1 MKKQILTEEFIRMQK
16 LAGVITE
23 SQYEDLTLESE
34 DMDDTYDNLVIIGSG
49 YLDIENDFRERSS
62 QTNNE
67 YAKIGQWVVD
77 NLKTITK
84 GEENNDDIDNG
95 DIEAALDFI
104 YSKINESNTNESQL
118 DEGETEN
125 PNSIKVNAKV
135 NNKETKVSIDQ
146 DNFPL
151 NVTIKWD
158 KDRDDMSNRPVRSK
172 QDDENSDYAKY
183 WLEDHAEELD
193 FESGDLLDDH
203 GSEGKVMLF
212 TATSRDKMWD
222 FEVEVQ
228 VPYNYEDSG
237 NINDIDWRTLEIT
250 SKNEMEQLTKQKN
263 KTMTLKEL
271 QKMIKEEFN
280 AYMGEAEDDV
290 EVSVSDNDVDAE
302 MGDEMAPA
310 GDEDVLRK
318 IYDLLDAHFN
328 GGEEAEEAP
337 EEEAPADDVEGE
349 EEESDLDE
357 NSTTDAKFQKTGM
370 APMSKGSAGPNV
382 GYGTVGGKGSTGYDA
397 SSKALQERFQKL
409 ANIIK

>member
-16 LAGVITE
+16 LAGIITE
-23 SQYEDLTLESE
+23 SQYEDLTLEPE

-49 YLDIENDFRERSS
+49 YLDIENDFRERPS

-84 GEENNDDIDNG
+84 DPKQNNG
-95 DIEAALDFI
+95 DIEAALDYI
-104 YSKINESNTNESQL
+104 YSNINESNTNESQL

-151 NVTIKWD
+151 NVTIKWE
-158 KDRDDMSNRPVRSK
+158 KDRDANRPDRSK
-172 QDDENSDYAKY
+172 QDDELGSSSDYAKY
-183 WLEDHAEELD
+183 WLEDHAEDLE
-193 FESGDLLDDH
+193 FEPEALLDDH

-357 NSTTDAKFQKTGM
+357 NSTTDVKFQKTGM

>member
-16 LAGVITE
+16 LAGIITE

-84 GEENNDDIDNG
+84 DPKQNNG
-95 DIEAALDFI
+95 DIEAALDYI
-104 YSKINESNTNESQL
+104 YSNINESNTNESQL

-151 NVTIKWD
+151 NVTIKWE
-158 KDRDDMSNRPVRSK
+158 KDRDANRPDRSK
-172 QDDENSDYAKY
+172 QDDELGSSSDYAKY
-183 WLEDHAEELD
+183 WLEDHAEDLE
-193 FESGDLLDDH
+193 FEPEALLDDH

-357 NSTTDAKFQKTGM
+357 NSTTDVKFQKTGM

>member
-1 MKKQILTEEFIRMQK
+1 MKNQILNEEFIRMQK

-62 QTNNE
+62 QTNSE

-84 GEENNDDIDNG
+84 GEENNDDIENG

-172 QDDENSDYAKY
+172 QDDENSDYA
-183 WLEDHAEELD
+183 
-193 FESGDLLDDH
+193 
-203 GSEGKVMLF
+203 
-212 TATSRDKMWD
+212 
-222 FEVEVQ
+222 
-228 VPYNYEDSG
+228 
-237 NINDIDWRTLEIT
+237 
-250 SKNEMEQLTKQKN
+250 
-263 KTMTLKEL
+263 
-271 QKMIKEEFN
+271 
-280 AYMGEAEDDV
+280 
-290 EVSVSDNDVDAE
+290 
-302 MGDEMAPA
+302 
-310 GDEDVLRK
+310 
-318 IYDLLDAHFN
+318 
-328 GGEEAEEAP
+328 
-337 EEEAPADDVEGE
+337 
-349 EEESDLDE
+349 
-357 NSTTDAKFQKTGM
+357 
-370 APMSKGSAGPNV
+370 
-382 GYGTVGGKGSTGYDA
+382 
-397 SSKALQERFQKL
+397 
-409 ANIIK
+409 